1 MMTKMEQDV
10 KKILFTKEEIQAR
23 IKELGKQIQED
34 YKDAKKLLVI
44 GILKGSCVFFA
55 DLIREINLPIEI
67 EFMSVSSYQDSS
79 ISSGEVK
86 ITKDVNTS
94 VAKKHV
100 LFVEDIIDTGFT
112 MSKVMEMFRER
123 GANSVKLCSL
133 LSKPDRRK
141 VEIEIDYLGFTI
153 PDEFVIGYGLDFA
166 EKYRNLPYVGV
177 LDESVYL

>member
-1 MMTKMEQDV
+1 MAGMEQDV
-10 KKILFTKEEIQAR
+10 KKILFTEEEIKAR
-23 IKELGKQIQED
+23 IEELGKQISED
-34 YKDAKKLLVI
+34 YKDAKSLLVI
-44 GILKGSCVFFA
+44 GILKGSCLFFA
-55 DLIREINLPIEI
+55 DLIRQIKLPCEI
-67 EFMSVSSYQDSS
+67 EFMSVSSYQDQS

-86 ITKDVNTS
+86 ITKDISTS
-94 VAKKHV
+94 VAMKHV

-112 MSKVMEMFRER
+112 MSKVMEMFVER

-141 VEIEIDYLGFTI
+141 VEIDIDYLGFTI
-153 PDEFVIGYGLDFA
+153 PDDFVIGYGLDFA

>member
-1 MMTKMEQDV
+1 MNHMEQDV
-10 KKILFTKEEIQAR
+10 KKILFSKEEIQAR
-23 IKELGKQIQED
+23 IKALGEEITRD
-34 YKDAKKLLVI
+34 YQDAKSLLVI
-44 GILKGSCVFFA
+44 GILKGSCIFFA
-55 DLIREINLPIEI
+55 DLIRELELPVEI
-67 EFMSVSSYQDSS
+67 EFMSVSSYQDQS

-86 ITKDVNTS
+86 ITKDVTAS

-112 MSKVMEMFRER
+112 MSKVMEMFVER
-123 GANSVKLCSL
+123 GAISVKLCSL

-141 VEIEIDYLGFTI
+141 VDIDIDYLGFTI

-166 EKYRNLPYVGV
+166 EKYRNLPYIGV